1 MSESLQNTFMN
12 EIQENEAI
20 IHKVIGLYVDA
31 EEDKKDL
38 YQEVL
43 LQAWKSYPNFIRAS
57 KFSTW
62 LYKVAL
68 NTVFSF
74 NKKTKNKTTQEIQ
87 EKNISVVKSDKED
100 YEILYAIIK
109 NLNPVDRMIMSLH
122 MDGYKNNEIAEIIG
136 IDPNHLNV
144 KIHRIKGNVI
154 SSFKKVD
161 HV

>member
-1 MSESLQNTFMN
+1 MSDTLQNAFMK

-20 IHKVIGLYVDA
+20 IHKVIGLYVDV
-31 EEDKKDL
+31 EEDKRDL

-43 LQAWKSYPNFIRAS
+43 LQAWKSYSNFKRAS

-62 LYKVAL
+62 LYKLSL

-74 NKKTKNKTTQEIQ
+74 TKKVRKNTTQEITA
-87 EKNISVVKSDKED
+87 KNIPMVMPTKD
-100 YEILYAIIK
+100 YEILYWIIK
-109 NLNPVDRMIMSLH
+109 KLNKVDRMIMSLH
-122 MDGYKNNEIAEIIG
+122 LDGYKNTEIAEVLG

-154 SSFKKVD
+154 LSFKKI
-161 HV
+161 HHA